1 MHSVKDVL
9 KKFNPLKDKYVS
21 REFQSFGVN
30 LAEKL
35 EDARRKGLYIKF
47 AKTIPR
53 PLLEMALRFVI
64 DANAKNKAALFMWKL
79 KEMGAF
85 PAKISKSKVS
95 VSPKSS

>member
-9 KKFNPLKDKYVS
+9 KKFNPMKDKYVS

-30 LAEKL
+30 LADKL
-35 EDARRKGLYIKF
+35 EDSRRKGLYIKF

-79 KEMGAF
+79 KDLGAF
-85 PAKISKSKVS
+85 GESKKAPKLKIKS
-95 VSPKSS
+95 